1 MSVRRAVGDRIPGTQ
16 RTHRETTRWDWFGRR
31 WHSWLGVLLAAAGAV
46 VAVFAVEMLTDPSGG
61 DRAGVAIV
69 IGLPIFLIVVRVT
82 TSVLL
87 DRVATTTTMTSP
99 LPSARR
105 DRVDAGS

>member
-1 MSVRRAVGDRIPGTQ
+1 MGLVRAALALLV
-16 RTHRETTRWDWFGRR
+16 
-31 WHSWLGVLLAAAGAV
+31 GVLLAAAGAV

-87 DRVATTTTMTSP
+87 DRVARDDDDDERP
-99 LPSARR
+99 PPR
-105 DRVDAGS
+105 DRVDAVFLIRRNRPIGMTPTGRFRV

>member
-1 MSVRRAVGDRIPGTQ
+1 VGLVRAA
-16 RTHRETTRWDWFGRR
+16 
-31 WHSWLGVLLAAAGAV
+31 LALLAGVLLAAAGAV

-87 DRVATTTTMTSP
+87 DRVARDDGDERSR
-99 LPSARR
+99 PSR

>member
-1 MSVRRAVGDRIPGTQ
+1 VGLVRAALALL
-16 RTHRETTRWDWFGRR
+16 
-31 WHSWLGVLLAAAGAV
+31 LGVLLAASGAL

-87 DRVATTTTMTSP
+87 DRVARDGSEERRP
-99 LPSARR
+99 AR
-105 DRVDAGS
+105 DRVDASR

>member
-1 MSVRRAVGDRIPGTQ
+1 MGLVRAALALLV
-16 RTHRETTRWDWFGRR
+16 
-31 WHSWLGVLLAAAGAV
+31 GVLLAAAGAV

-87 DRVATTTTMTSP
+87 DRAARDDDDERSH
-99 LPSARR
+99 PSRE
-105 DRVDAGS
+105 RVDAGS